1 MKTLFNK
8 TIKTAIVLTYCI
20 MTSSLLYLIFTFNEN
35 LFNNGTLGIQT
46 LFICLSLTIV
56 IGLVLDTYKNNK

>member
-46 LFICLSLTIV
+46 LFLCLSLTIV
-56 IGLVLDTYKNNK
+56 VGLVLDTYKNNK

>member
-20 MTSSLLYLIFTFNEN
+20 MTSSLLYLVFTFNDN

-46 LFICLSLTIV
+46 LFLCLSLTIV
-56 IGLVLDTYKNNK
+56 VGLVLDTYKNKK

>member
-46 LFICLSLTIV
+46 LFLCLSLTIV
-56 IGLVLDTYKNNK
+56 VGLVLDTYKNKK

>member
-46 LFICLSLTIV
+46 LFLCLSLTIV
-56 IGLVLDTYKNNK
+56 IGLVLDTYKNKK

>member
-56 IGLVLDTYKNNK
+56 IGLVLDTYKNKK

>member
-1 MKTLFNK
+1 MKTLLNK

-20 MTSSLLYLIFTFNEN
+20 MTSSLLYLVFTFNEN

-46 LFICLSLTIV
+46 LFLCLALTIV
-56 IGLVLDTYKNNK
+56 VGLVLDTYKNKK